1 VAFAGEAALST
12 SEQST
17 SPMSAVDVLS
27 SVGEVTYQWSV
38 PGDGIAWGG
47 DVEGVLGIPVA
58 AIPTGRAYAAF
69 NDSANSA
76 SRHDAVFGSPLVDR
90 GLGVHF
96 QIEYGLRPG
105 GPAGPLLWV
114 EENGRWYGDGAGPKR
129 VVGVIRVITDR
140 HEREQK
146 LAFRSSH
153 DELTGYFNRAR
164 LLELLAEAMAN
175 AQRFQA
181 STAFLVIGIDNFRR
195 INDSYGYDVANDV
208 LAAVAR
214 RVASR
219 LRGGDAL
226 GRFSGNKLAVILD
239 GGDDRTV
246 RAAAGRFL
254 KVVRDEVVITGHG
267 SIAVTVS
274 IGAVVMPRNARTVL
288 EAIARA
294 EESLHAARQLG
305 FGRFVT
311 HAHAADRHAERQANA
326 ALSTELV
333 AALTEHRICLA
344 YQPIVDIVTRRPVL
358 YEALLRLTLPN
369 GDIVPAAAFMPVAE
383 RLGFARLLDHRALD
397 LALEACRKRPDLRLT
412 LNVSP
417 DTASEPTWLALL
429 TAAAKTAPGI
439 ARQLTIEITES
450 SAIRNLDEAMH
461 FVSSLKALGCDV
473 AFDDFGAGYTSFR
486 NLRQLDIDIVKIDGA
501 FIENIGTNSDDQVF
515 VRALVELARAF
526 DLRTVAEKVGDEESV
541 AILAALGVD
550 LLQGSVVGNAAFE
563 IPPS

>member
-1 VAFAGEAALST
+1 
-12 SEQST
+12 
-17 SPMSAVDVLS
+17 MSAVDVLS
-27 SVGEVTYQWSV
+27 SIGEVTYQWSLPTDAIV
-38 PGDGIAWGG
+38 WGG
-47 DVEGVLGIPVA
+47 DVEGVLGIPVDS
-58 AIPTGRAYAAF
+58 IPTGRAYASF
-69 NDSANSA
+69 NDSGNAA
-76 SRHDAVFGSPLVDR
+76 SRQDAVFGSPVADR

-96 QIEYGLRPG
+96 QIEYGLRPR

-114 EENGRWYGDGAGPKR
+114 EENGRWYGDGSTPQR

-140 HEREQK
+140 HERDQK

-153 DELTGYFNRAR
+153 DELTGQFNRAR
-164 LLELLAEAMAN
+164 LLELLGEAMAN

-181 STAFLVIGIDNFRR
+181 STAFLVIGIDSFRM
-195 INDSYGYDVANDV
+195 INDAYGYDVANDV
-208 LAAVAR
+208 LAAVSR
-214 RVASR
+214 RVASK

-226 GRFSGNKLAVILD
+226 GRFSGNKLAVILE
-239 GGDDRTV
+239 GGDDRTI
-246 RAAAGRFL
+246 RAAAERFL
-254 KVVRDEVVITGHG
+254 KVVRDEVVVTGQG

-274 IGAVVMPRNARTVL
+274 IGGVVMPRNARTVL

-294 EESLHAARQLG
+294 EESLHAARELG
-305 FGRFVT
+305 FGRFVAHT
-311 HAHAADRHAERQANA
+311 HAADRHAERQANA

-333 AALTEHRICLA
+333 TALAEHRIRLA

-369 GDIVPAAAFMPVAE
+369 GDVVPASAFMPVAE
-383 RLGFARLLDHRALD
+383 RLGFARLLDHRALA
-397 LALEACRKRPDLRLT
+397 LALDACRKRPDLRLS

-429 TAAAKTAPGI
+429 KAAAKGAPEI
-439 ARQLTIEITES
+439 ARRLTIEITES
-450 SAIRNLDEAMH
+450 SAIRNLDEAMQ

-501 FIENIGTNSDDQVF
+501 FIENIGTNSDDKVF

-526 DLRTVAEKVGDEESV
+526 ELRTVAEKVADEESV

-550 LLQGSVVGNAAFE
+550 LIQGSVVANAAFE
-563 IPPS
+563 IPPA

>member
-1 VAFAGEAALST
+1 
-12 SEQST
+12 
-17 SPMSAVDVLS
+17 MSAVDVLS
-27 SVGEVTYQWSV
+27 SVGEVTYQWSLS
-38 PGDGIAWGG
+38 DDAIAWGG
-47 DVEGVLGIPVA
+47 DVEGVLGIAIA
-58 AIPTGRAYAAF
+58 AIPSGRSFAAY
-69 NDSANSA
+69 NDSGNVT
-76 SRHDAVFGSPLVDR
+76 SRHDAVFGSALADR

-96 QIEYGLRPG
+96 QIEYGLRPR
-105 GPAGPLLWV
+105 GPDGLLLWV
-114 EENGRWYGDGAGPKR
+114 EESGRWYGDGRGPQR

-164 LLELLAEAMAN
+164 LLELLAEAIAN

-181 STAFLVIGIDNFRR
+181 STAFLVIGIDNFRL
-195 INDSYGYDVANDV
+195 INDAYGYDVADDV

-214 RVASR
+214 RVASK

-226 GRFSGNKLAVILD
+226 GRFSGNKLAVILQ
-239 GGDDRTV
+239 GGDERTI
-246 RAAAGRFL
+246 RAAGERFL
-254 KVVRDEVVITGHG
+254 KVVRDEVVITDHG

-274 IGAVVMPRNARTVL
+274 IGGVVMPRNARTVP

-294 EESLHAARQLG
+294 EESLHTARQLG

-311 HAHAADRHAERQANA
+311 HAHAPDRHAERKANA

-333 AALTEHRICLA
+333 AALAEDRIRLA
-344 YQPIVDIVTRRPVL
+344 FQPIVDIATRRPVL
-358 YEALLRLTLPN
+358 YEVLLRLVLAS
-369 GDIVPAAAFMPVAE
+369 GQIVPAGAFMPIAE
-383 RLGFARLLDHRALD
+383 RLGFARLLDHRALA
-397 LALEACRKRPDLRLT
+397 LALAACRSRPDLRLS

-429 TAAAKTAPGI
+429 SEAARAAPDL

-450 SAIRNLDEAMH
+450 SAIRNLDEATQ
-461 FVSSLKALGCDV
+461 FVASLKALGCDV

-501 FIENIGTNSDDQVF
+501 FVEAIGSNREDQVF
-515 VRALVELARAF
+515 VRALVELAKAC
-526 DLRTVAEKVGDEESV
+526 DLRTVAEKVGDEASV
-541 AILAALGVD
+541 AILATLGVD
-550 LLQGSVVGNAAFE
+550 LIQGSVVGHAELE
-563 IPPS
+563 IPPG